1 MTRASKSEPER
12 WRRRLGA
19 TVSLAAC
26 VAGLAWATLSG
37 AQNTPPAVKMAP
49 KAPVEHGEHWKDL
62 KPAQQAALRPLE
74 QEWVGISASQK
85 QKWLKL
91 SGRFPKMTPAEQ
103 ARVQDR
109 MAEWARMTPQQRGQ
123 ARLNFQEAKQI
134 TPKDRQAR
142 WDAYQA
148 LTPEQRQR
156 LAAHA
161 APAANTASSADATRR
176 RAEAVEH
183 GGKSAREMPQAK
195 SNIVPNPAFASPL
208 RAISPTIVQARPG
221 ATTTLITRRP
231 APPQHQHTGL
241 PKIAATPGFVNK
253 ATLLPERGPQGA
265 ATRSVAASA
274 TGPAPSR

>member
-1 MTRASKSEPER
+1 MTRAPNRQTAR
-12 WRRRLGA
+12 WRRRIGVA
-19 TVSLAAC
+19 VSLAAC

-37 AQNTPPAVKMAP
+37 AQSAPPAAKVAP
-49 KAPVEHGEHWKDL
+49 KAPIEHGERWKDL
-62 KPAQQAALRPLE
+62 KPAQQASLRPLE
-74 QEWVGISASQK
+74 HEWAGISASQK

-91 SGRFPKMTPAEQ
+91 SGRFPKMTLAEQ

-161 APAANTASSADATRR
+161 APTATAASAAEAAHR
-176 RAEAVEH
+176 RAEAAGH
-183 GGKSAREMPQAK
+183 GGKSARETPQAK
-195 SNIVPNPAFASPL
+195 SNIVPNPAFATPL

-231 APPQHQHTGL
+231 APPSHQHTGL

-265 ATRSVAASA
+265 ATRPVAAS
-274 TGPAPSR
+274 TPGVAPSR

>member
-1 MTRASKSEPER
+1 MTRVHGHRR
-12 WRRRLGA
+12 WRRRVGA
-19 TVSLAAC
+19 AVSVAAC
-26 VAGLAWATLSG
+26 VAGLAWASLSG
-37 AQNTPPAVKMAP
+37 AQNAPLPAPIAP
-49 KAPVEHGEHWKDL
+49 KAVVEHGVHWKDL

-74 QEWVGISASQK
+74 HEWASISAFQK

-91 SGRFPKMTPAEQ
+91 SGSVSKMTPAER

-109 MAEWARMTPQQRGQ
+109 MAEWARMAPQQRGE
-123 ARLNFQEAKQI
+123 ARLNFQEVKEI
-134 TPKDRQAR
+134 TAKDRQAR

-161 APAANTASSADATRR
+161 NPAAASPGGSTEASRR
-176 RAEAVEH
+176 RGQMGVPPGKPIREA
-183 GGKSAREMPQAK
+183 PQTK
-195 SNIVPNPAFASPL
+195 SNIVPNPTFSAPL

-231 APPQHQHTGL
+231 APPSHQHTGL

-265 ATRSVAASA
+265 ATRPVAASA
-274 TGPAPSR
+274 PGAVPSR